1 MPNTQSEDKVNGPEL
16 SRQIFGGILD
26 YDGAGHYPGLEL
38 LNIVYGTVDETLL
51 PEEGLISVRKRAHDF
66 ARRLVWDEAFTD
78 TSEKQKVLYDT
89 ETEDAVRQL
98 LACLQLPI
106 PSTSKTPGWERAHF
120 FPFTRSLIHW
130 DARKRGGRIKVER
143 RYLRGGGALAYH
155 VLRKDPDQHRLN
167 RCRAGF
173 SALFSDNDNSAL
185 EKLAQTLLVHGHIDQ
200 IANEDQIEADC
211 TAFDDQDDDLLRDGI
226 VNILEHDEL
235 SAVARIRAL
244 MNWTAFW
251 LLLIQHRRSS
261 QFLNTSPTVLI
272 CDCGASHAQLRR
284 ASQRCLKEVEGTI
297 MGAVD
302 KAADG
307 KELKAQQRNKL
318 RSFFWASAATIKL
331 LNAWRGRRHFT
342 LGLELAETLVL
353 AALNKS
359 AEMPYEEFVDQWLYE
374 KCKLVIGRQAAEKSG
389 LLESFDSSVFEDN
402 EDQFAVQMRAAGLLT
417 EYSDATRMVGTGG
430 LL

>member
-1 MPNTQSEDKVNGPEL
+1 MLNNQSEDKVNGPEL
-16 SRQIFGGILD
+16 SKQIFGGILD

-38 LNIVYGTVDETLL
+38 LNIVYGAVDETLL
-51 PEEGLISVRKRAHDF
+51 PEDGLISVKKRAHDF

-78 TSEKQKVLYDT
+78 KSEKQKVLYDT

-98 LACLQLPI
+98 LSSLQLPI

-130 DARKRGGRIKVER
+130 DARKRGGKIKVER

-155 VLRKDPDQHRLN
+155 VLRKDPNPHRLN

-173 SALFSDNDNSAL
+173 SSLFSDNDNSAL
-185 EKLAQTLLVHGHIDQ
+185 EKLAQTLLVHGYVDPT
-200 IANEDQIEADC
+200 ANEDQVEADS
-211 TAFDDQDDDLLRDGI
+211 TVFNDQDEDLLRDGV

-235 SAVARIRAL
+235 SAVARIKAL

-251 LLLIQHRRSS
+251 LLLVQHRRSS
-261 QFLNTSPTVLI
+261 KYLQTNPTVLI

-284 ASQRCLKEVEGTI
+284 ASQRCLKEIESTI

-302 KAADG
+302 KAAEG

-359 AEMPYEEFVDQWLYE
+359 TEIPYEEFVDQWLYE
-374 KCKLVIGRQAAEKSG
+374 KCKLVIGRQAAAKSG

-402 EDQFAVQMRAAGLLT
+402 EDHFAIQMRAAGLLT

>member
-1 MPNTQSEDKVNGPEL
+1 MLSSQTERKVNGPEL
-16 SRQIFGGILD
+16 SKQIFGGVLD

-38 LNIVYGTVDETLL
+38 LNIVYGTVDEILL
-51 PEEGLISVRKRAHDF
+51 PEEGLVSVKKKAHDF

-78 TSEKQKVLYDT
+78 ESVKQKVLYDT

-98 LACLQLPI
+98 LSCLQLPI
-106 PSTSKTPGWERAHF
+106 PSTNKIPGWERAHF

-130 DARKRGGRIKVER
+130 DARKRGEKIKVER
-143 RYLRGGGALAYH
+143 RYLRGGGALAFH
-155 VLRKDPDQHRLN
+155 VLRKDHDPNRLN

-173 SALFSDNDNSAL
+173 SALFADNDNSAL
-185 EKLAQTLLVHGHIDQ
+185 EKLAQTLLNQGYVDSIGS
-200 IANEDQIEADC
+200 EDQVEADSV
-211 TAFDDQDDDLLRDGI
+211 AFNDSDEDVFRDGI
-226 VNILEHDEL
+226 VNILEHYEL
-235 SAVARIRAL
+235 SAVARIKAL

-251 LLLIQHRRSS
+251 LLLVQHRRSS
-261 QFLNTSPTVLI
+261 SYLQARPSVLI

-297 MGAVD
+297 MGAID
-302 KAADG
+302 KAVEG
-307 KELKAQQRNKL
+307 RELKAQQRNKL
-318 RSFFWASAATIKL
+318 RSFFWSTAATIKL

-342 LGLELAETLVL
+342 VGLELAETLVL

-359 AEMPYEEFVDQWLYE
+359 AEMPYEEFVDKWLYE
-374 KCKLVIGRQAAEKSG
+374 KCKLVIGRKAAEKSG

-402 EDQFAVQMRAAGLLT
+402 EDHFAIQMKAAGLLT